1 MNGES
6 GRVLSALLMFRRFER
21 ALRHALL
28 EENFAAILGSAV
40 TLIVVGTLAYTFGED
55 WSLVDGFYFAVATLT
70 TLVDRR
76 PQSLVITNSWLKVFT
91 IFYILIGIGI
101 LVEVA
106 RQLGV
111 ALIHVQR
118 EEPRSEGHRESSEAP
133 SRQRLIGVPRSPR
146 KLLRAVVARLLGC
159 SAEGLAARARGR

>member
-6 GRVLSALLMFRRFER
+6 GRVLSALMMFRRFER

-40 TLIVVGTLAYTFGED
+40 ALIVVGTLAYTFGED

-70 TLVDRR
+70 TSSIAD
-76 PQSLVITNSWLKVFT
+76 PELVITNSWLKVFT

-118 EEPRSEGHRESSEAP
+118 EDH
-133 SRQRLIGVPRSPR
+133 
-146 KLLRAVVARLLGC
+146 
-159 SAEGLAARARGR
+159 AAKAAAKAAKHPADSG

>member
-6 GRVLSALLMFRRFER
+6 GRVLSALMMFHRFER

-40 TLIVVGTLAYTFGED
+40 TLIVVGTLAYTLGED

-70 TLVDRR
+70 TSSIAD
-76 PQSLVITNSWLKVFT
+76 PELVITNSWLKVFT

-118 EEPRSEGHRESSEAP
+118 EDH
-133 SRQRLIGVPRSPR
+133 
-146 KLLRAVVARLLGC
+146 
-159 SAEGLAARARGR
+159 AAKATAKAAKHPADSG

>member
-6 GRVLSALLMFRRFER
+6 GRVLSALMMFRRFER

-70 TLVDRR
+70 TSSIAD
-76 PQSLVITNSWLKVFT
+76 PELVITNSWLKVFT

-118 EEPRSEGHRESSEAP
+118 EDH
-133 SRQRLIGVPRSPR
+133 
-146 KLLRAVVARLLGC
+146 
-159 SAEGLAARARGR
+159 AAKAAAKATKHPADSG

>member
-6 GRVLSALLMFRRFER
+6 GRVLSALMMFRGFER
-21 ALRHALL
+21 ALRHALR

-70 TLVDRR
+70 TSSIAD
-76 PQSLVITNSWLKVFT
+76 PELVITNSWLKVFT

-118 EEPRSEGHRESSEAP
+118 EDH
-133 SRQRLIGVPRSPR
+133 
-146 KLLRAVVARLLGC
+146 
-159 SAEGLAARARGR
+159 AAKAAAKAAKHPADSG

>member
-6 GRVLSALLMFRRFER
+6 GRVLSALMMFRRFER

-70 TLVDRR
+70 TSSIAD
-76 PQSLVITNSWLKVFT
+76 PDLVITNSWLKVFT

-118 EEPRSEGHRESSEAP
+118 EDH
-133 SRQRLIGVPRSPR
+133 
-146 KLLRAVVARLLGC
+146 
-159 SAEGLAARARGR
+159 AAKAAAKAAKHPADSG

>member
-6 GRVLSALLMFRRFER
+6 GRVLSALMMFRRFER

-70 TLVDRR
+70 TSSIAD
-76 PQSLVITNSWLKVFT
+76 PELVITNSWLKVFT

-118 EEPRSEGHRESSEAP
+118 EDHAAKAAAKATKHPADSS
-133 SRQRLIGVPRSPR
+133 
-146 KLLRAVVARLLGC
+146 
-159 SAEGLAARARGR
+159 

>member
-6 GRVLSALLMFRRFER
+6 GRVLSALMMFRGFER
-21 ALRHALL
+21 ALRHALR

-70 TLVDRR
+70 TSSIAD
-76 PQSLVITNSWLKVFT
+76 PELVITNSWLKVFT

-118 EEPRSEGHRESSEAP
+118 EDHAAKAAAKAAKHPADSS
-133 SRQRLIGVPRSPR
+133 
-146 KLLRAVVARLLGC
+146 
-159 SAEGLAARARGR
+159 